1 MWQTLI
7 SAIKQMAFIKSLQQ
21 TNKTGEI
28 ILFILQMIELKHREV
43 KCLAQGYT
51 VNE

>member
-1 MWQTLI
+1 MWQTLV
-7 SAIKQMAFIKSLQQ
+7 SAIKHMAFIKSLQQ
-21 TNKTGEI
+21 ANKTGEI
-28 ILFILQMIELKHREV
+28 IPFIFQMLELKHREV